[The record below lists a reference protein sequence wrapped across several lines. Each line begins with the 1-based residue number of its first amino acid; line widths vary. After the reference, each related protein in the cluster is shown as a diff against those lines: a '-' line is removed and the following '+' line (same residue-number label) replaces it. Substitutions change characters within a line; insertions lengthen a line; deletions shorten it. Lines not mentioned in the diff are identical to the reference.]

1 MKTIKK
7 LSILFLATLFI
18 SSCGKIDISPDD
30 NEDSGNSSDNK
41 ISGSMKGTLDGKTW
55 QAKTISFGGPFAL
68 IDVSGKVDDS
78 NIISLQFIET
88 KLELNKTYQFDSKN
102 GEANLNGNLLVKF
115 NDKTLFAK
123 SGIFKITKYK
133 KGQVIEGELNA
144 ELSNYIDTDIKLETC
159 KFSME
164 FK

>member
-7 LSILFLATLFI
+7 LSILFLVALFI
-18 SSCGKIDISPDD
+18 TSCGKIDITPDD
-30 NEDSGNSSDNK
+30 NDDSGNSSSSK

-78 NIISLQFIET
+78 NLISLQFVET
-88 KLELNKTYQFDSKN
+88 KLELNKTYQFDLKN
-102 GEANLNGNLLVKF
+102 GEANLNGNLVVKF
-115 NDKTLFAK
+115 NDKALFAK
-123 SGIFKITKYK
+123 SGTFKITKYK

-144 ELSNYIDTDIKLETC
+144 EVSNYFDTDIKLEAC

-164 FK
+164 YK

>member
-7 LSILFLATLFI
+7 LSILFLVTLFI
-18 SSCGKIDISPDD
+18 TSCGKIDITPDD
-30 NEDSGNSSDNK
+30 KDDTGSSSSSK
-41 ISGSMKGTLDGKTW
+41 ISGTMKGTLDGKTW

-78 NIISLQFIET
+78 NSISFQFIEN
-88 KLELNKTYQFDSKN
+88 KLELNKTYQFDTKN

-115 NDKTLFAK
+115 NSNTLFAK
-123 SGIFKITKYK
+123 SGTFKITKYK

-144 ELSNYIDTDIKLETC
+144 ELSNYIDFDIKLEDC

-164 FK
+164 YK

>member
-7 LSILFLATLFI
+7 LSFLFI
-18 SSCGKIDISPDD
+18 VALSITSCGKLDITPDD
-30 NEDSGNSSDNK
+30 SEDSGSSSKSK
-41 ISGSMKGTLDGKTW
+41 ISGSMKGTLDGKAW
-55 QAKTISFGGPFAL
+55 SAKTISFGGPFAL

-78 NIISLQFIET
+78 NTISLQFIET
-88 KLELNKTYQFDSKN
+88 KLDFNKTYQFDSKN

-123 SGIFKITKYK
+123 SGTFKITKYK
-133 KGQVIEGELNA
+133 KGQVIEGEINA
-144 ELSNYIDTDIKLETC
+144 ELSNYIDTDIKLEAC

-164 FK
+164 YK